1 MKENGVVP
9 MKKRIPLWGGA
20 ALLAFALAACEG
32 PMGPAGPAG
41 DTGPTG
47 PAGDVGAAGPAGAN
61 GNSTCSDCHTS
72 DTEMFIR
79 EVQYEGSVHYTGGN
93 YAYANRST
101 CADCHTH
108 EGFLARLAGGW
119 GSGTAVDNPSPPNC
133 RTCHK
138 IHETYTRADY
148 ALRTQAPVQLLYPAG
163 ATVDFGEGNLC
174 ASCHMA
180 RVPNPTPA
188 VGGPNV
194 TISSSRYDAHHSPV
208 ADILGGKGLF
218 VFPGSQT
225 VTAVPYIH
233 GSKTVGCPICHMA
246 AGYGNEGGGHT
257 LNMTY
262 DSHGTEVENT
272 AGCLT
277 SGCHTS
283 MPDGFNEGHIQ
294 SQVQNQLDSI
304 QVLLTR
310 AGILS
315 ATGSFKAGTYSG
327 DLVAAYLNWQMCNE
341 DKSLGIHNPPYVT
354 TALQN
359 TMERLTAIVP

>member
-1 MKENGVVP
+1 

-20 ALLAFALAACEG
+20 ALLAFVLAACEG

-47 PAGDVGAAGPAGAN
+47 PAGEVGATGPAGAN
-61 GNSTCSDCHTS
+61 GNSTCSDCHVG
-72 DTEMFIR
+72 DTELFQR

-93 YAYANRST
+93 YAYGNRSS

-108 EGFLARLAGGW
+108 QGFLARLANGW
-119 GSGTAVDNPSPPNC
+119 GAGTAVDNPAPPNC
-133 RTCHK
+133 RTCHH
-138 IHETYTRADY
+138 IHDTYTRADY
-148 ALRTQAPVQLLYPAG
+148 ALRAQDPVQLLYPAS
-163 ATVDFGEGNLC
+163 ATVDFGKGNLC

-180 RVPNPTPA
+180 RVPSPTPSI
-188 VGGPNV
+188 GGPDV
-194 TISSSRYDAHHSPV
+194 TLTSTHYGTHHSPV

-218 VFPGSQT
+218 VFSGSQT
-225 VTAVPYIH
+225 VNEVPFIH
-233 GSKTVGCPICHMA
+233 GSSTVGCPLCHMA
-246 AGYGNEGGGHT
+246 AGYGNEAGGHT

-262 DSHGTEVENT
+262 AEHGSEVDNT
-272 AGCLT
+272 SGCLT

-304 QVLLTR
+304 AALLTT
-310 AGILS
+310 AGMLDS
-315 ATGSFKAGTYSG
+315 TGTLVAGTYSG
-327 DLVAAYLNWQMCNE
+327 SLVAAFLNWQTATE

-359 TMERLTAIVP
+359 TMEALAGIVP